1 MAELYELTVAQAG
14 DQIRKGEVSSVELA
28 QALLDRIEPMEPALK
43 AWVTIDRED
52 LLSEARQRDQELK
65 EKGPRGPLHGVP
77 VGLKDIFYT
86 AGIKTT
92 AGSKVYADFVPDCDA
107 TCVARLKEAGAIVL
121 GKAVTTEFATGDPSP
136 SRNPWN
142 LAHTPGGSSSGS
154 SVAVATR
161 MVPAAL
167 GSQTGGSTCRPAS
180 YNGIVGLK
188 PSYGR
193 ISRYGVI
200 PVSWSVDTV
209 GILVRTVEDAAIM
222 LGAMAGHDP
231 NDPGSSAEAVPD
243 YRGALGSLNCPPR
256 IGLIREFFLDYCDD
270 EVRRDTEA
278 AAEKLA
284 NAGATVEEVKLP
296 KSFATNYAAHNVIQS
311 VDCATFH
318 EEFFRRQADDYSA
331 KLRATI
337 ETVMLIPAVRYMQAQ
352 RMRRRFSIEIAEVAR
367 SVDALLTPSTPA
379 EAPRDLTTTGDPVFQ
394 RPWTSAGL
402 PTVSIPSGLSA
413 NGLPLGIQLEG
424 HPFGEAHLLAVA
436 AWCGPW
442 VWSWCLRTPGSRQP
456 GS

>member
-1 MAELYELTVAQAG
+1 MAELYDLTAAQAG
-14 DQIRKGEVSSVELA
+14 DRIRRGEMSSVELC
-28 QALLDRIEPMEPALK
+28 QALLGRIDPMEPTLK
-43 AWVTIDRED
+43 AWVTIDREE
-52 LLSEARQRDQELK
+52 LFSEAKQRDQELK
-65 EKGPRGPLHGVP
+65 EKGARGPLHGVP

-86 AGIKTT
+86 AGMKTT
-92 AGSKVYADFVPDCDA
+92 ASSKVYADFVPGYDA
-107 TCVARLKEAGAIVL
+107 TCVARLKDAGAIVL

-136 SRNPWN
+136 TRNAWN

-154 SVAVATR
+154 SVAVSTR
-161 MVPAAL
+161 MVAAAL

-209 GILVRTVEDAAIM
+209 GILVRTVEDAAVM

-231 NDPGSSAEAVPD
+231 NDPGSSAEPVPD
-243 YRGALGSLNCPPR
+243 YRAALGSLNGPPR

-270 EVRRDTEA
+270 EVRRNTEA

-284 NAGATVEEVKLP
+284 NAGATVTEVGLP
-296 KSFATNYAAHNVIQS
+296 GSFATNYAAHGIIQA

-318 EEFFRRQADDYSA
+318 EEFFRRQADDYSP

-337 ETVMLIPAVRYMQAQ
+337 ETGMLIPAVRYMQAQ
-352 RMRRRFSIEIAEVAR
+352 RMRRHFAVEIAQVAR
-367 SVDALLTPSTPA
+367 GFDALLTPSTPA

-394 RPWTSAGL
+394 RPWTSSGL
-402 PTVSIPSGLSA
+402 PTISLPSGLSA

-424 HPFGEAHLLAVA
+424 APFDEAHLLAVA
-436 AWCGPW
+436 AWCEKVLDVELVPPD
-442 VWSWCLRTPGSRQP
+442 SW
-456 GS
+456 